1 MPRCLAYCMM
11 WSKIDIVKN
20 NTNTVSDSGFSFDPR
35 SRHVDHWVHVTH
47 FITELKIC
55 HRYSLNIHDDFY
67 SADPGSMQ
75 GDGHI
80 WTQLND
86 LALHAFSHWI
96 EHPPGVR
103 KVMGSIS
110 VGDSDFLF
118 VPSSSHVD
126 QFAFHFSTTLS
137 FRFCEIVY

>member
-1 MPRCLAYCMM
+1 MPILSVTQVFPLTHARVMLTTEFTLHISSPSLKFA
-11 WSKIDIVKN
+11 IVIRL
-20 NTNTVSDSGFSFDPR
+20 NT
-35 SRHVDHWVHVTH
+35 
-47 FITELKIC
+47 
-55 HRYSLNIHDDFY
+55 HDDFY

-86 LALHAFSHWI
+86 LALHEFSHWI
-96 EHPPGVR
+96 ERPPGVR

-110 VGDSDFLF
+110 VGDSDFFF
-118 VPSSSHVD
+118 VPRSSHVD

-137 FRFCEIVY
+137 FRFCKIDY